1 MKSVEKVSKEQP
13 RSQGSLVRVPTE
25 RRVGERT
32 RNEVEQRARDN
43 WSTF

>member
-25 RRVGERT
+25 RHL
-32 RNEVEQRARDN
+32 AY
-43 WSTF
+43 W

>member
-25 RRVGERT
+25 RRVGEKTWERG
-32 RNEVEQRARDN
+32 
-43 WSTF
+43 